1 MNGIYLLDEEFTDF
15 ILRISRPFC
24 EASAFS
30 CYLIG
35 LRHLDDFS
43 VDVSLQFVV
52 LLRAYFGFTG
62 VVRNI
67 LVQNPETG
75 QMGKKKGRAKR
86 KTTHISERSGI
97 IPDGRTRIN
106 TVCRH
111 DNRTK
116 QEDTRA
122 AVKIK
127 PRLMTGSQHRKQTSM
142 HCYADTFSRHQV
154 KTR

>member
-75 QMGKKKGRAKR
+75 QMGKKKR
-86 KTTHISERSGI
+86 KSEEKNNAHL
-97 IPDGRTRIN
+97 RTERN
-106 TVCRH
+106 
-111 DNRTK
+111 N
-116 QEDTRA
+116 
-122 AVKIK
+122 
-127 PRLMTGSQHRKQTSM
+127 S
-142 HCYADTFSRHQV
+142 
-154 KTR
+154 